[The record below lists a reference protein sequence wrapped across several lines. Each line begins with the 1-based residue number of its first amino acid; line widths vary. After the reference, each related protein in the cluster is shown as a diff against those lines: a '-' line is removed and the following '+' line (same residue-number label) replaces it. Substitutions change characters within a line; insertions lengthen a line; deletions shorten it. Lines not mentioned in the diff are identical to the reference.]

1 MLAPVLGASCYTA
14 GIFRAVSCS
23 SCFLFPSSV
32 ATPGSSCLLRKA
44 MCGCLILGTG
54 HVTFHLPTCTAAAQT
69 VSNLSTRSEVGC
81 LQLQSYISRQHVIH
95 GDDRTCT
102 FRYSEEAS
110 ESSDL
115 VALICSLLCAV
126 LDLGKVAGSSRHGKA
141 ALGAGL

>member
-1 MLAPVLGASCYTA
+1 MWLSDTGN
-14 GIFRAVSCS
+14 RACDIS
-23 SCFLFPSSV
+23 SSHLHSSSPNCFKP
-32 ATPGSSCLLRKA
+32 
-44 MCGCLILGTG
+44 
-54 HVTFHLPTCTAAAQT
+54 
-69 VSNLSTRSEVGC
+69 LSTRSEIGC

-95 GDDRTCT
+95 GDDRTCM

-126 LDLGKVAGSSRHGKA
+126 PDLGKVAGSSRHGKA